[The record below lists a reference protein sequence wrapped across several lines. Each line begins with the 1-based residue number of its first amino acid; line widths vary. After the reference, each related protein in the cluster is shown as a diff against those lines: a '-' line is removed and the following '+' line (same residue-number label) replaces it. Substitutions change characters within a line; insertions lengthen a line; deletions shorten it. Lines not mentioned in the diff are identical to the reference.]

1 MLMGDDR
8 MKARV
13 HSIETFACDDGWD
26 VRFAVFLQGCGAKC
40 IYCANVL
47 TWDFN
52 GGELMDSDDI
62 IEQMVSLKEFYEQGR
77 GGITISGGEPLYQID
92 FAIDLARKTKLQ
104 GLTVALDTSGL
115 INLDVKEN
123 HDKVCELLGYVDL
136 VLLDVKA
143 GTDALHQRLCSFKM
157 ERTRRFAQLCNEL
170 NIPIWVRHVVMKGYN
185 AESDFDLKE
194 IIKFIKTLDNVVE
207 VDLLPFHNMSEALWE
222 QCKINYVMSDD
233 NVPDDEDMVRKYTL
247 VQKEL
252 PNVKV
257 TR

>member
-1 MLMGDDR
+1 